1 MGDDHP
7 EDQALFVT
15 ERCCL
20 SNLVEGLA
28 SPCPCGLTIKPWA
41 LESVIQ
47 VRISPF
53 IGVACGRVE
62 LLVYILERACV
73 ARAIFLPPLPSA
85 KGDLVKLESA
95 QWTVPS

>member
-41 LESVIQ
+41 LESDIQ
-47 VRISPF
+47 VRNSPF
-53 IGVACGRVE
+53 IGVACE
-62 LLVYILERACV
+62 LLVYGLERACV
-73 ARAIFLPPLPSA
+73 ASVIFLPPLPSA
-85 KGDLVKLESA
+85 KEDLVKLESA
-95 QWTVPS
+95 QWTLPS